1 MTMRSVTGAIILLV
15 STILSA
21 SEHPSPGGGIFNELG
36 TLSVVN
42 TSLSERV
49 IVNYHLESFPGSGED
64 QKVPRLDGEV
74 LVTFELR
81 VLDENG
87 NLLAEST
94 DEVPLG
100 GFGQTTLGATDPTSF
115 DALLAINDTGVKRMP
130 VSNDRFAVRLTGST
144 QRTGRNPSTGETIQI
159 PARRTI
165 LWTVTVVGS
174 NGETRSTARIRETVP
189 DGFTQTFPLPT
200 P

>member
-1 MTMRSVTGAIILLV
+1 MTMRSLTGTMILLV
-15 STILSA
+15 STLLSA
-21 SEHPSPGGGIFNELG
+21 GEHPSSGGGIFNEVG
-36 TLSVVN
+36 TLTVVN

-49 IVNYHLESFPGSGED
+49 IVNYHLEPFPGSGED
-64 QKVPRLDGEV
+64 QKAPRLDEDV

-81 VLDENG
+81 VLDESG
-87 NLLAEST
+87 KLLAEFT

-115 DALLAINDTGVKRMP
+115 DALLAINEAVVTRIP
-130 VSNDRFAVRLTGST
+130 ISNDRLAVRIAGST

-165 LWTVTVVGS
+165 FWAVTVVGP
-174 NGETRSTARIRETVP
+174 NGDTRSTARIRETVP
-189 DGFTQTFPLPT
+189 DGFRQTFPVPIL
-200 P
+200 